1 MCIPGLDP
9 VTLAGI
15 AASLGGSVINSNIT
29 NDAISEQNRQN
40 QRTMEIERT
49 AAEAERGR
57 QRDFELSQAEAATR
71 ALFEAD
77 GGDIAESVEE
87 SATAPTNEIANV
99 PADYNT
105 TTLQGQ
111 VQDGVVSDQIGRI
124 IQDAL
129 TGTQGILGG
138 QARISGQNSAFMNL
152 RDKLMEMS
160 SEIQNV
166 GQARRGSLMA
176 NQLETSIPAATV
188 TPSDSPIGD
197 LLMLGGQALA
207 GYGGQ
212 RVGARAPAAR
222 PNGIFGTPITDTR
235 FGGIY

>member
-15 AASLGGSVINSNIT
+15 LASVGGSAINANIQ
-29 NDAISEQNRQN
+29 NDAIAAQNAQN
-40 QRTMEIERT
+40 QRTMDMERT
-49 AAEAERGR
+49 AAEAERNR
-57 QRDFELSQAEAATR
+57 QRDFEASQAEAATR

-77 GGDIAESVEE
+77 GGEIAENVEAE
-87 SATAPTNEIANV
+87 ASAPTNEIANV
-99 PADYNT
+99 PDDYNT

-111 VQDGVVSDQIGRI
+111 VQDGVVSGQIGKI
-124 IQDAL
+124 IEDAL
-129 TGTQGILGG
+129 TGTRGVLKG
-138 QARISGQNSAFMNL
+138 QATISGQNSAFMNL

-160 SEIQNV
+160 SQIQNV

-176 NQLETSIPAATV
+176 SQLETSIPAATV

-212 RVGARAPAAR
+212 RVGARAPASR
-222 PNGIFGTPITDTR
+222 PNGIFGTPIVDPR
-235 FGGIY
+235 FGSVY